1 MTFEEVLN
9 NRPTAYNFSREKWNK
24 VSDVDAFVAS
34 LKEAHEQ
41 EVAQLR
47 EAHAHTVEKMQKA
60 LAMQADREIHER
72 VKRSSAFLQVAENAR
87 AWLDRLIVMA
97 DPRGDVKR
105 YLTRVGEENRLNFM
119 HELINGSLGV
129 AFTDDEVHD
138 MLESLRKQGEAD
150 GKEYTR

>member
-34 LKEAHEQ
+34 LKEAHER

-47 EAHAHTVEKMQKA
+47 EAHAHTGEKMQKA
-60 LAMQADREIHER
+60 LAMQADREIHDR
-72 VKRSSAFLQVAENAR
+72 LKRSGEFLQVVENAR
-87 AWLDRLIVMA
+87 AMLDRLIVMA

-105 YLTRVGEENRLNFM
+105 YLNKVGEENRLNFM
-119 HELINGSLGV
+119 HELIDGSLG
-129 AFTDDEVHD
+129 FMFKEDDVRS
-138 MLESLRKQGEAD
+138 MLETLRKQGEAD